1 MGSPGS
7 VNRGI
12 EGFLFDIDGT
22 ILQDNVPID
31 GAIDSL
37 SRLRRAGIPFRF
49 LTNTT
54 RRPRAELLSQLSAV
68 GLDVPVQ
75 DCLTAPAVTAAWLR
89 ERGAEKLLLLIDP
102 ATREEFA
109 EFDLDSH
116 SPDFVVVAD
125 LGDQWTFE
133 ILDRAFRAL
142 MAGAELVAM
151 QKNRFWKHQGQLS
164 LDAGPFVAALEFAT
178 DLEAHLVGKPSPE
191 LFRTV
196 ARDFGLAS
204 DRIAMVGDDL
214 EADIRGAHAAGLVAI
229 AVRTGKYRPEAEED
243 TLETADV
250 VLDSIADLPSWMG
263 LEP

>member
-7 VNRGI
+7 VHRGI
-12 EGFLFDIDGT
+12 EGCLLDIDGT
-22 ILQDNVPID
+22 ILQDNVLID

-89 ERGAEKLLLLIDP
+89 ERGAEKLMLLVDP

-196 ARDFGLAS
+196 ARDFGLAT

-214 EADIRGAHAAGLVAI
+214 EADIRGARSAGLVAV
-229 AVRTGKYRPEAEED
+229 AVRTGKYRPEAEEI
-243 TLETADV
+243 TLETADA
-250 VLDSIADLPSWMG
+250 VLDSIADLPRWMG
-263 LEP
+263 IGP